1 MSPAQGRKGG
11 CPQGTESS
19 ILGSFHQGATLNV
32 SLNDVNINLC
42 FSRSP
47 TNPAFVLP
55 QDISSNVRWIL
66 RAALCIDSYTTLSTE
81 SELQV
86 DKNYLLKEIYIE
98 YST

>member
-1 MSPAQGRKGG
+1 MFFPFPDESRI
-11 CPQGTESS
+11 CP
-19 ILGSFHQGATLNV
+19 
-32 SLNDVNINLC
+32 
-42 FSRSP
+42 
-47 TNPAFVLP
+47 
-55 QDISSNVRWIL
+55 SSNVRWIL